1 MSGTIGLFRQQER
14 ERAGPEAL
22 DELFHRQGDAFG
34 HLGDEVELILVRQ
47 VDDERIEGRAFLR
60 LEDFRDG
67 GGIERVGGEAIDG
80 FCRESDDFALAEET
94 HGLLDGLM
102 HQIRLIG
109 AENGGDVGHEGVVW
123 LSITAQAL

>member
-1 MSGTIGLFRQQER
+1 M
-14 ERAGPEAL
+14 
-22 DELFHRQGDAFG
+22 
-34 HLGDEVELILVRQ
+34 
-47 VDDERIEGRAFLR
+47 DDERIESGSLLG
-60 LEDFRDG
+60 LEDFRDCG
-67 GGIERVGGEAIDG
+67 RIERVGGEAIDG
-80 FCRESDDFALAEET
+80 FRRQGDDFALAEET